1 MKGSRFIYSRA
12 FYFTLCSLAIL
23 ILQQIYYQKII
34 YFLEKQANTK
44 YTSNSSSDTI
54 SVRLVKKEVVE
65 KNAYNKGY
73 QTGYH
78 QALQQFSI
86 QEKECPR

>member
-1 MKGSRFIYSRA
+1 MKSSRFIYSRA
-12 FYFTLCSLAIL
+12 FSFTLCSLAVL
-23 ILQQIYYQKII
+23 AYQHIYYQKII
-34 YFLEKQANTK
+34 HFLERQAGTR
-44 YTSNSSSDTI
+44 YTSDSSSDTVP
-54 SVRLVKKEVVE
+54 VRLIKKEVVE